1 MMHWIVMSASQP
13 PPAAMLPGYGYS
25 HGVRLKPEAGG
36 LDEGHKAEAW
46 VGGEGTADVAR
57 LRLP

>member
-1 MMHWIVMSASQP
+1 MGHT
-13 PPAAMLPGYGYS
+13 
-25 HGVRLKPEAGG
+25 RLKPEAGG